1 MKSKLLLTV
10 FAVSLCSV
18 LFSSC
23 SEEQV
28 LPANGDTKT
37 HKGVERSDDGF

>member
-1 MKSKLLLTV
+1 MKTKLLLSI

-23 SEEQV
+23 SEEDIVPKDVDERAQ
-28 LPANGDTKT
+28 
-37 HKGVERSDDGF
+37 KGVQLSDGF

>member
-1 MKSKLLLTV
+1 MKTKLLLSI

-23 SEEQV
+23 SEEQIV
-28 LPANGDTKT
+28 PKDVDERAQ
-37 HKGVERSDDGF
+37 KGVQLSDGF

>member
-1 MKSKLLLTV
+1 MKTKLLLSI

-23 SEEQV
+23 SEEEIVPKDVDERAQ
-28 LPANGDTKT
+28 
-37 HKGVERSDDGF
+37 KGVQLSDGF